1 MKHDDDFF
9 TGSEIAITGHAAA
22 LVVSEAWRAVAEHG
36 RFTLALSGGRTP
48 AGLYRKLASGVE
60 PELPDRHGIPT
71 PEPAEAFQG
80 GLIVMPWT
88 QTFLFW
94 GDERCVSGDHP
105 DSNYRMAR
113 EALLDAPATEG
124 VKAFRMPCDDLPPH
138 EAAKKYEHTIRSIL
152 GDTQTPESDNIP
164 VFDFILLGLGEDG
177 HTASLFPGDR
187 GALEE
192 TRRLVVAVTPA
203 LATPPVSRLTM
214 TLPLINRAKT
224 ICFFTSGTKRAA
236 MAEAI
241 RRKTA
246 HVSWPARLVRP
257 LNGRMVWFISLPS
270 PDSPRRS
277 P

>member
-9 TGSEIAITGHAAA
+9 TGNESDITGHAAA
-22 LVVSEAWRAVAEHG
+22 FVVSEAWRAVAERG
-36 RFTLALSGGRTP
+36 RFTLSLSGGRTP
-48 AGLYRKLASGVE
+48 AGLYRKLASGIE
-60 PELPDRHGIPT
+60 PELPDRFGIPT
-71 PEPAEAFQG
+71 PEPAEAFHE

-94 GDERCVSGDHP
+94 GDERCVTQDHP

-113 EALLDAPATEG
+113 ETMLDEPSTEG
-124 VKAFRMPCDDLPPH
+124 VKAFRMPCDGLPPH
-138 EAAKKYEHTIRSIL
+138 EAAKKYEHTIRTIL
-152 GDTQTPESDNIP
+152 GGTENQGSEIIP

-187 GALEE
+187 VTLEE
-192 TRRLVVAVTPA
+192 TQRLVVAVTPA
-203 LATPPVSRLTM
+203 LASPPVHRLTM
-214 TLPLINRAKT
+214 TLLLINRAKT
-224 ICFFTSGTKRAA
+224 ICFLTSGTERAA

-241 RRKTA
+241 RKNKA
-246 HVSWPARLVRP
+246 PVSWPARLVRP

>member
-9 TGSEIAITGHAAA
+9 MGSENDITGHAAA
-22 LVVSEAWRAVAEHG
+22 LIVSEAWRAVAERG
-36 RFTLALSGGRTP
+36 RFVLVLSGGRTP
-48 AGLYRKLASGVE
+48 AGLYRKLASGIE
-60 PELPDRHGIPT
+60 PELPDRLGIPV
-71 PEPAEAFQG
+71 PKPAEAFLE
-80 GLIVMPWT
+80 GLIIMPWT
-88 QTFLFW
+88 QTLLFW
-94 GDERCVSGDHP
+94 GDERCVSQDHP

-113 EALLDAPATEG
+113 ETLLDAPATEG

-138 EAAKKYEHTIRSIL
+138 EAAKKYEHTIRTIL
-152 GDTQTPESDNIP
+152 GDTETPGSEIIP

-187 GALEE
+187 ATLEE
-192 TRRLVVAVTPA
+192 TQRLVVAVTPA
-203 LATPPVSRLTM
+203 LATPPVPRLTL

-224 ICFFTSGTKRAA
+224 ICFLTSGAKRAA

-241 RRKTA
+241 RKNTA
-246 HVSWPARLVRP
+246 PVSWPACLVRP
-257 LNGRMVWFISLPS
+257 LNGRIVWFISLPS